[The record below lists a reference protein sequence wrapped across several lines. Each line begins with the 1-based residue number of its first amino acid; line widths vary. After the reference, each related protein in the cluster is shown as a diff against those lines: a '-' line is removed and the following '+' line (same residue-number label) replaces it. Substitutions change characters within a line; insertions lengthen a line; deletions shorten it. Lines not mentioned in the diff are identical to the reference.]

1 MSVVL
6 LIDDEPAMGSLVSM
20 SLADAGARVV
30 QVDDLDAALAA
41 AREER
46 PSLVLLDLALGT
58 EDGLRLLPQLREE
71 PSLSNVPII
80 AFTIHESRER
90 EALEQGADGFVAKPF
105 RTAELQQ
112 VVEEHIGDGE

>member
-6 LIDDEPAMGSLVSM
+6 LIDDEPGMGALVSM

-30 QVDDLDAALAA
+30 QVDDLAAALAA

-46 PSLVLLDLALGT
+46 PSVVLLDLALGS

-71 PSLSNVPII
+71 PSLSDVPII
-80 AFTIHESRER
+80 AFTIHKSRER
-90 EALEQGADGFVAKPF
+90 EALEIGADGFVAKPF
-105 RTAELQQ
+105 RASELHQILQ
-112 VVEEHIGDGE
+112 EHIEGT

>member
-30 QVDDLDAALAA
+30 QVDDLAAALDA

-46 PSLVLLDLALGT
+46 PSVVLLDLALGS
-58 EDGLRLLPQLREE
+58 EDGLDLLPRLREE
-71 PSLSNVPII
+71 PSLSDVPII

-105 RTAELQQ
+105 RPAELSE
-112 VVEEHIGDGE
+112 VLDEHLGKD